1 MPKIEYS
8 QPFGVTEEA
17 NIMKINFSNAISAFT
32 GTSVVVSR
40 KMEKDNFKE
49 FIRLRDEW
57 KDETLFVS
65 SGTEIVNNG
74 AYLEIISKG
83 QKVIPWILRELQQ
96 TNDHWFVALE
106 SLTGSNPIS
115 PEHIGDILAMK
126 EDWLNWAEEHDL
138 L

>member
-17 NIMKINFSNAISAFT
+17 NIMKINFSNAISSFA
-32 GTSVVVSR
+32 GTSVVVSE

-49 FIRLRDEW
+49 FLKLRDKW
-57 KDETLFVS
+57 KNETLFVS

-74 AYLEIISKG
+74 AYLKIISKG
-83 QKVIPWILRELQQ
+83 QEVIPWIFRELQHA
-96 TNDHWFVALE
+96 NDHWFVALE
-106 SLTGSNPIS
+106 SLTGANPIN

-126 EDWLNWAEEHDL
+126 EDWLNWGEEQGL